1 MDTCNGWLL
10 MSYVLDWFKGEKNRA
25 AVALIGGGLV
35 AIVGGGWT
43 VATFPIDHH
52 MDQPSPSSTILAEQ
66 KGIAIASDQDIR
78 INAPVAS
85 NPNAKDYTPPI
96 LEQIEKLEGR
106 QKETMSEI
114 ARKKGIANPPLLAI
128 LVKIDEKGVKVA
140 EIAKLLDAKANELIK
155 LRSKTDRLREGRAE
169 LAGIAQEVQSL
180 IDKGELDAASK
191 VLARAREAARTQR
204 INASRDAAEI
214 LALDARIDD
223 LQLAYRLAASKDGEA
238 AVLVAPFDSVM
249 RQGLLRKQASELYK
263 QGEQLGDNG
272 ALAEAV
278 DINRLLLTLT
288 PRSTQPFRW
297 ANTQIHLGAALELL
311 GERQGSTAQLDEA
324 VAAYRETLMEKTR
337 ERDPRDWAI
346 LQANLGLA
354 LLRLGERESG
364 TARLEE
370 AVAAYGEALKEQPRM
385 RVPILWAKSAGN
397 QGVALMLIAERRTD
411 VTMATTALDQIEAAI
426 TTARAGGDAPTAAN
440 FEAQMPKARSLLQ
453 HLAKH

>member
-1 MDTCNGWLL
+1 
-10 MSYVLDWFKGEKNRA
+10 
-25 AVALIGGGLV
+25 
-35 AIVGGGWT
+35 
-43 VATFPIDHH
+43 VAT
-52 MDQPSPSSTILAEQ
+52 
-66 KGIAIASDQDIR
+66 
-78 INAPVAS
+78 
-85 NPNAKDYTPPI
+85 NPNAKDNTPPH

-106 QKETMSEI
+106 QKETVSQI
-114 ARKKGIANPPLLAI
+114 ARKKGIASPSLLAI

-249 RQGLLRKQASELYK
+249 RQGLLRRQASELYK

-278 DINRLLLTLT
+278 DINRVLLTLT
-288 PRSTQPFRW
+288 PRSPQPFRW
-297 ANTQIHLGAALELL
+297 ANTQLHLGAALELL
-311 GERQGSTAQLDEA
+311 GERQRSTAQLDEA
-324 VAAYRETLMEKTR
+324 VAAYREALMREALMEKTR
-337 ERDPRDWAI
+337 ERDPRDWAMT
-346 LQANLGLA
+346 QANLGFA
-354 LLRLGERESG
+354 LLRLGEPESG

-370 AVAAYGEALKEQPRM
+370 AVAAYGEALKEQPRT

-411 VTMATTALDQIEAAI
+411 VTMATTALDQLEAAS
-426 TTARAGGDAPTAAN
+426 TTARPGDDASTAAN
-440 FEAQMPKARSLLQ
+440 FEGQMPKARSLLQ
-453 HLAKH
+453 QSAKH